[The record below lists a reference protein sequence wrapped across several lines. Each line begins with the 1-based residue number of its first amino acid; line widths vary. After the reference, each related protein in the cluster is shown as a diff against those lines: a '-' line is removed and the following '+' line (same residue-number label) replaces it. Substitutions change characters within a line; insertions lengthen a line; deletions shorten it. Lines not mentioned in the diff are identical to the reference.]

1 MGCGE
6 GMVLL
11 LRTSNAH
18 LSCTAQ
24 QRHTA
29 TTACTARTAR
39 TSCSAQTPCDPPAS
53 AAPQS
58 APGDS
63 KGRVTQGRW
72 VRAAA
77 QAHRAYP
84 AATTVERRAQRFHQ
98 PAKPESPRLPVKLL
112 WQQFGGV
119 TAHTAAPTAPT
130 AAPTA
135 PTAAPTCRSICSRH
149 ATSCCSVCLLC
160 ARAVVS
166 TSSVADVLQGREDRK
181 AGHA

>member
-6 GMVLL
+6 SMVLL

-18 LSCTAQ
+18 LSCTARQ
-24 QRHTA
+24 QHRHTT
-29 TTACTARTAR
+29 TTACTARKAR

-112 WQQFGGV
+112 WQQLGGV

-130 AAPTA
+130 AA